1 MKTNLGVL
9 KTFKNFQNS
18 LNVEVIYLYTASR
31 DIYFSFVQLNLEKII
46 KVISIFTVTKCKN
59 KLQKLWGK

>member
-59 KLQKLWGK
+59 KLQKL